1 MAGLTVV
8 AALLLVPVVV
18 VWVAVSSLLGGWVD
32 VAAILS
38 LSALVHVHPFL
49 PECMAYLVGVGQL
62 ERGLFGI
69 SKGCSDLGELRS
81 WACYGGDGGSSQ
93 RAGRYNAPGEHAKG

>member
-1 MAGLTVV
+1 MAGLPVV

-18 VWVAVSSLLGGWVD
+18 VRVAVSSLLGGWVD

-38 LSALVHVHPFL
+38 LSALGHPAL
-49 PECMAYLVGVGQL
+49 PECTAYLVGVGQL

-69 SKGCSDLGELRS
+69 GKGCSDLGELRS

-93 RAGRYNAPGEHAKG
+93 RAGRYNAPGEHAKGR